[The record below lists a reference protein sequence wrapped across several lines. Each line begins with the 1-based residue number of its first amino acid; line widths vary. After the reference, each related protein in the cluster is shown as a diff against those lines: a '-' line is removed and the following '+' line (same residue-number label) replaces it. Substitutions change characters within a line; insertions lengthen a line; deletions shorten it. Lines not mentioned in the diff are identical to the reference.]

1 MSKIL
6 VYKNPNGDTRTAGKD
21 VTFEQFQ
28 EANESHIQDVD
39 AVMYSLATMV
49 ATTGWNHDYTKKH
62 KEQEF
67 YKDFMS
73 TINEGT
79 NFVEGDWY
87 KYHIAEERHHL
98 FSRCPDDV
106 NLVDVLEMIAD
117 CVCAGLARSGEIRDL
132 EIDSDILN
140 RAVQNTVKMIV
151 DWIEVVEGRVDE
163 N

>member
-28 EANESHIQDVD
+28 KANESHIQDVYTIMD
-39 AVMYSLATMV
+39 TLALMV
-49 ATTGWNHDYTKKH
+49 ATAGWNHDYTKKYEE
-62 KEQEF
+62 EQF

-73 TINEGT
+73 TINNGT
-79 NFVEGDWY
+79 NFIESDWY
-87 KYHIAEERHHL
+87 KHHITEERHHL

-140 RAVQNTVKMIV
+140 RAVRNTVKMIV
-151 DWIEVVEGRVDE
+151 DWIEVVEE
-163 N
+163 E